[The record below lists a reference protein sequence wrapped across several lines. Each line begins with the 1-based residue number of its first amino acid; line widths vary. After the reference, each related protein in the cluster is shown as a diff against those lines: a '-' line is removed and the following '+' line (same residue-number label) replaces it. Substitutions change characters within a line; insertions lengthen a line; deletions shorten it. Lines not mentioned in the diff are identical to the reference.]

1 MAKGVKIRKNNVETE
16 RPNKKK
22 KVKEGKE
29 VEEVDEIDR
38 ERKKSMLQKKR
49 RKGFGIDLMTD
60 KA

>member
-1 MAKGVKIRKNNVETE
+1 MAKGVKIRKNYVETE
-16 RPNKKK
+16 RIRTK

-29 VEEVDEIDR
+29 VEEVDEIDSK
-38 ERKKSMLQKKR
+38 RKKSMLQKKR